1 MRHWKFLCFAVFLTI
16 SAVSNAQF
24 YSSGS
29 DPASIKWNQ
38 IKSPYFKVVF
48 PKEFEREARRFTAL
62 LDSLYL
68 HGGHSLDHKPK
79 PIQVLMHSR
88 DAYSNGFVSWAPKRM
103 EIYTT
108 PHQDMFAQDWLEQL
122 AIHEFRHV
130 VQIDK
135 LNQGFTRG
143 LSFFF
148 GQQAIGAVLGL
159 YAPMWFL
166 EGDATLTE
174 TMLSPSGRGR
184 KPEFEQQL
192 RAQLLEKG
200 SYHYDKAYFGSYKDY
215 IPNHYHMGYLLVS
228 GARYEYGADVW
239 ERALSE
245 SGRHSWSI
253 TPFNR
258 GIKEVTGMNKVPLY
272 NSVFNQWKEDWQAQE
287 KTLTYS
293 SFTPLTK
300 RDPNYKNY
308 RWPTPIDAHRILAE
322 VDGPGEIRRFVEV
335 NTATGKESTILI
347 PGSRE
352 REPFSYNAGQL
363 VWTELKPH
371 PRWENQMFS
380 VIRIKD
386 LKSGKQRKIT
396 SRSRYFAPAL
406 SPDGKTIATVHVS
419 DENDYSI
426 HLLNAENGN
435 LIKTIVTPSNQFP
448 MTPAWHENGRELV
461 LILLGDEGKKI
472 TLLDTDHSKWT
483 ALTSP
488 DFAQIRLPRFDGN
501 NILYCGSWTGI
512 ENIYRITKEGKNL
525 EQLSSSRFGAAM
537 VMPSATPENII
548 YSEYTSDGYVLVSA
562 SENELQPQAFT
573 PQALPVEQKLKKMQA
588 EEKGLPDLKG
598 LTGDAY
604 TVKKYSKWNLFNFHS
619 WAPAF
624 VDIDEGSIGPGVSA
638 LSQNLLNTTFV
649 TVGYNGDSQNS
660 RERYYANLA
669 YKGWWPVFDLEMKFG
684 DDKTQ
689 SGGYYR
695 NETDTFRIH
704 SIQKATYTTLEGGVK
719 VPLNLSCGQF
729 FRSIEPGVRA
739 SYQKRSGYEYLQSS
753 VSRKKEGL
761 EDTDTLS
768 RQVESF
774 EFTSLEYKLFTYNLK
789 RSAQRDVTTR
799 WGQVVEFNYRHTPAG
814 TNDYGSIIGLHTR
827 LYFPGIGRHHAIRLD
842 NDYHRKDR
850 GDKWKT
856 DNGLNYYLDLPD
868 FVKFPRGVNGIT
880 NDELYSFKGDYLFPL
895 LNPDWNVPGVLY
907 MKRITMNLF
916 YDYSLSVM
924 NWQNSTTSQWTR
936 YENTF
941 QSMGS
946 EIRGELHP
954 FRFVFPITV
963 GYRYAWLPE
972 SKNHFHEFLLTL
984 NFSGFTVNN

>member
-1 MRHWKFLCFAVFLTI
+1 MRHWKLLSIIAYLII
-16 SAVSNAQF
+16 STVSNAQY

-29 DPASIKWNQ
+29 DPASIKWHQ

-48 PKEFEREARRFTAL
+48 PEEFEREARRFTAL

-68 HGGHSLDHKPK
+68 HGSHSLDHTPK
-79 PIQVLMHSR
+79 PINVLMHSR

-103 EIYTT
+103 EVYTT

-166 EGDATLTE
+166 EGDAVLTE

-200 SYHYDKAYFGSYKDY
+200 SYHYDKAYFGSYQDY
-215 IPNHYHMGYLLVS
+215 IPNHYHMGYLLVA
-228 GARYEYGADVW
+228 GARHEYGAKVW
-239 ERALSE
+239 EQALTE
-245 SGRHSWSI
+245 SARHPWSI
-253 TPFNR
+253 TPFNS

-272 NSVFNQWKEDWQAQE
+272 NSVFNQWKEDWQEQE
-287 KTLTYS
+287 KALSYS
-293 SFTPLTK
+293 AYTPLTK
-300 RDPNYKNY
+300 RDPHYKSY
-308 RWPTPIDAHRILAE
+308 SWPTPIDASRIIAE
-322 VDGPGEIRRFVEV
+322 VTGPGEIRRFVEV
-335 NTATGKESTILI
+335 NTSTGKESTIHI

-352 REPFSYNAGQL
+352 REPFYYNAGQL
-363 VWTELKPH
+363 VWTELEPH

-386 LKSGKQRKIT
+386 LKSGKQKKIT

-419 DENDYSI
+419 DENNYYI
-426 HLLNAENGN
+426 HLLNAESGAV
-435 LIKTIVTPSNQFP
+435 IKTIETPNKQFP

-461 LILLGDEGKKI
+461 LILLGDEGKQI
-472 TLLDTDHSKWT
+472 ALLNTDHSIWT
-483 ALTSP
+483 SITPP
-488 DFAQIRLPRFDGN
+488 DYTQIRLPRFDGD
-501 NILYCGSWTGI
+501 NILFCGSWTGI
-512 ENIYRITKEGKNL
+512 ENIYRMTKSGKNL
-525 EQLSSSRFGAAM
+525 EQLTSSRFGAAM
-537 VMPSATPENII
+537 VMPSASSGHII
-548 YSEYTSDGYVLVSA
+548 YSDYTSDGYVLVSA
-562 SENELQPQAFT
+562 SEKELQPQAFI
-573 PQALPVEQKLKKMQA
+573 PQALPAEQKLKKMQA

-598 LTGDAY
+598 LTGDEY
-604 TVKKYSKWNLFNFHS
+604 SVKKYSKWNLFNFHS

-624 VDIDEGSIGPGVSA
+624 VNIDEGSIAPGVSA
-638 LSQNLLNTTFV
+638 LSQNLLNTTFL

-660 RERYYANLA
+660 RERYYANVA

-684 DDKTQ
+684 DDIQLYK
-689 SGGYYR
+689 
-695 NETDTFRIH
+695 NNNDTFRIH
-704 SIQKATYTTLEGGVK
+704 NIQKEYYSTLEGGIK
-719 VPLNLSCGQF
+719 IPFNLSRGKY
-729 FRSIEPGVRA
+729 FRRIEPGVRA
-739 SYQKRSGYEYLQSS
+739 ALQKISGFEYDQTFITIKDGNLTEETIT
-753 VSRKKEGL
+753 RK
-761 EDTDTLS
+761 T
-768 RQVESF
+768 ESI
-774 EFTSLEYKLFTYNLK
+774 EFTSMEYKLFAYNLK

-799 WGQVVEFNYRHTPAG
+799 WGQVVEFNYRHTPVG

-827 LYFPGIGRHHAIRLD
+827 LYFPGIGRHHSIRLD

-850 GDKWKT
+850 GDKRKT
-856 DNGLNYYLDLPD
+856 ENELNYYLDLPD
-868 FVKFPRGVNGIT
+868 FVKFPRGVNGINND

-895 LNPDWNVPGVLY
+895 MNPDWNVPGVLY

-924 NWQNSTTSQWTR
+924 NRQNSTTSQWTR

-972 SKNHFHEFLLTL
+972 TKNHFHEFLLSL
-984 NFSGFTVNN
+984 NFSGFSVNN